1 MGDLIGHIDL
11 SQATFG
17 RTGTDTKKE
26 GALVALT
33 FVTDY
38 ASFEH
43 ESYAN
48 NKNAKNRILRRIL
61 LPTNRPREKTASAF

>member
-1 MGDLIGHIDL
+1 M
-11 SQATFG
+11 
-17 RTGTDTKKE
+17 
-26 GALVALT
+26 VALT

-48 NKNAKNRILRRIL
+48 NKNAKNLILRRIL
-61 LPTNRPREKTASAF
+61 LPTNKPREKTASAF